1 MSARETVDQVGLITQ
16 QDSMPRSARNKSIYT
31 VAGRS
36 PIKEFDEDE
45 DVVRNQ
51 RNKVKLHLP
60 ANQRAVKSKVIRTMQ
75 RHCRESLAAS
85 RQASQSIETLASAIK
100 FNMASAI
107 KFNMASAIKFN
118 MDAHAEKTSESSS
131 KKRMAKLSSYI
142 PNTAVID
149 IGERESTGRHLIER
163 GLDFIQLLSDMTGT
177 RELGS
182 RTPSIERYDDRAES
196 MASSCYAALTSCK
209 MHGMSLSASYELLVQ
224 LFLSE
229 SVKSRM
235 RTLQRREPLVYD
247 YVFAIHDSVL
257 HLPVSCRADFE
268 HHACRLVRLVFFLL
282 ATYQPDECRTRI
294 NKILAFEVPQ
304 EGGEYMMSRYA
315 FDIYDLMCVVYA
327 EKDVSAIEL
336 EYPEKVASNLRVFF
350 SANFCLITNRVSN

>member
-16 QDSMPRSARNKSIYT
+16 QDTMPRSARNKSIYA

-36 PIKEFDEDE
+36 PINEFDEDE

-51 RNKVKLHLP
+51 RNKVKLRLP

-75 RHCRESLAAS
+75 HHCRESLSAS

-107 KFNMASAIKFN
+107 KFNMQTQLEE
-118 MDAHAEKTSESSS
+118 DKTSISSS

-142 PNTAVID
+142 PNAAVID

-163 GLDFIQLLSDMTGT
+163 SLDFIQLLSDMTGT

-182 RTPSIERYDDRAES
+182 RTLSIERYGDRAES

-209 MHGMSLSASYELLVQ
+209 MNGMSLSASYELLVQ

-229 SVKSRM
+229 SVKNRM

-247 YVFAIHDSVL
+247 Y
-257 HLPVSCRADFE
+257 
-268 HHACRLVRLVFFLL
+268 
-282 ATYQPDECRTRI
+282 
-294 NKILAFEVPQ
+294 
-304 EGGEYMMSRYA
+304 
-315 FDIYDLMCVVYA
+315 
-327 EKDVSAIEL
+327 
-336 EYPEKVASNLRVFF
+336 
-350 SANFCLITNRVSN
+350 